1 MRLLLLG
8 RGRMGRLVDDL
19 SATHGFDVVARLDNS
34 TNAGG
39 KGIEE
44 ACRIGVDVAIDFSTA
59 AAFVDSFPQLAES
72 GLPVVVGTT
81 GWTSAE
87 PRLRRMAADAGIGI
101 VAAANFSLGVNLCQ
115 AIVERAALLFAEHG
129 DYDAWLHESHH
140 AAKRDAPSGTALALK
155 ASLESAGYSRPI
167 DVSCTRAGSIPGTHT
182 VGFDGPFDSLTLTH
196 TTRDRTAFARGAL
209 HAARWI
215 HGKCGWFTMRD
226 VLGLPTPTV
235 PQDIPQPFEH
245 PEVMRR
251 PA

>member
-8 RGRMGRLVDDL
+8 HGRMGRLVDNL

-39 KGIEE
+39 EGIAE

-59 AAFVDSFPQLAES
+59 DAFVDSFPKLVKA

-81 GWTSAE
+81 GWTSEE
-87 PRLRRMAADAGIGI
+87 PRLKRMAAEAGIGV
-101 VAAANFSLGVNLCQ
+101 VAAVNFSLGINLYQ
-115 AIVERAALLFAEHG
+115 AIVERAAQLFAEHG

-155 ASLESAGYSRPI
+155 AGLECAGYSRPV

-215 HGKCGWFTMRD
+215 HGKRGWFTMRD
-226 VLGLPTPTV
+226 VLGLTPPTV
-235 PQDIPQPFEH
+235 PHEIPQPFER
-245 PEVMRR
+245 PDMMRR